1 MSEELTPQMNRE
13 GGDSPEGQLP
23 ESPGMDDQQE
33 ALGDYGSR
41 LYMLQNN
48 LNY

>member
-23 ESPGMDDQQE
+23 ESPGQDDQQE
-33 ALGDYGSR
+33 ALGDYGSK
-41 LYMLQNN
+41 
-48 LNY
+48 LNTIQVIRQY